1 MEGMYKVMILVFSP
15 EYHCNYNNY
24 TVDFRIVWYK
34 HSDNLCNKNLF
45 HHSGSP
51 DLDNRYHNDSIGL
64 LFEFVLGYLKCPC
77 LQKSLEIRSNAMTLI
92 MKENDINHILC
103 NSLLFLVFSSSCGF
117 KNFYPHY
124 ANKCS
129 NKAVGELLD

>member
-1 MEGMYKVMILVFSP
+1 
-15 EYHCNYNNY
+15 
-24 TVDFRIVWYK
+24 
-34 HSDNLCNKNLF
+34 
-45 HHSGSP
+45 
-51 DLDNRYHNDSIGL
+51 
-64 LFEFVLGYLKCPC
+64 
-77 LQKSLEIRSNAMTLI
+77 

-103 NSLLFLVFSSSCGF
+103 NSLLFLAFSSSCGF